1 MFVGMPDRYNTKFI
15 RLKFIW
21 SIILQEISYIDSFEL
36 IKKTQIALTSERN
49 EPIKTQI
56 AALPIVSFSNWIT
69 QLNPD
74 TKPIIPNTKELNN

>member
-1 MFVGMPDRYNTKFI
+1 MFVGMPDRYNTEFI